1 MTCTEKSL
9 HNEEVKMC
17 KKRSNY
23 QKYSKELQLSIVSE
37 YLSGGISK
45 YALCKKYNIPSS
57 SSLNNWLRTFVGEE
71 TIGSDMKK
79 KEKESLPGEGL
90 ASEVAR
96 LEKELKEA
104 KLALYQAQMRA
115 DVYDTMID
123 VAEEM
128 FKIPIRKKAGTKR

>member
-1 MTCTEKSL
+1 
-9 HNEEVKMC
+9 MC
-17 KKRSNY
+17 KKRSSY
-23 QKYSKELQLSIVSE
+23 QKYSRELQLSIVSE

-57 SSLNNWLRTFVGEE
+57 SILNKWLRTFVGEE
-71 TIGSDMKK
+71 TIGSFMKK
-79 KEKESLPGEGL
+79 EDKGSVPAEGL
-90 ASEVAR
+90 STEVAR
-96 LEKELKEA
+96 LKKELKEA

-115 DVYDTMID
+115 EVYDTMID